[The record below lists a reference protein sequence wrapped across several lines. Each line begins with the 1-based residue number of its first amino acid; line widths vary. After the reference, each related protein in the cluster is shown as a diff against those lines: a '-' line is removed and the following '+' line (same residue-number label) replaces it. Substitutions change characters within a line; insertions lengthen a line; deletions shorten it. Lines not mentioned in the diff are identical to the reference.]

1 MQLRYIWIRIQ
12 VYFSSKFGILT
23 IKIFIHHSLT
33 IHHFKTSSIW
43 NLEFKILEFLPMFKF
58 KQFTVEQDRCAMK
71 IGTDGV
77 LLGAWTP
84 ITNNP
89 FSVLDIGTG
98 TGIIALMLAQRSNAE
113 QIDALEIDEE
123 AYEQS
128 VDNFENSPWSDRL
141 FCFHAGL
148 DEFVDEPEDDPSDS
162 ELAQQYDLII
172 SNPPFYS
179 EDYKTEN
186 IQRDLAR
193 FQDAMPFEDLVEAA
207 DLLLSE
213 NGIFSVIIPFK
224 EEDRFLAIAKEY
236 ELYPMKIT
244 RVKGTANSE
253 IKRSLLAFSRK
264 ENYDLQIDELVIEIA
279 RHIYTPEY
287 IALTKDFYLKM

>member
-1 MQLRYIWIRIQ
+1 
-12 VYFSSKFGILT
+12 
-23 IKIFIHHSLT
+23 
-33 IHHFKTSSIW
+33 
-43 NLEFKILEFLPMFKF
+43 MFQF
-58 KQFTVEQDRCAMK
+58 KQFSVNQDRCAMK

-84 ITNNP
+84 INNNP

-98 TGIIALMLAQRSNAE
+98 TGIIALILAQRSNAE

-148 DEFVDEPEDDPSDS
+148 DEFVEEPED
-162 ELAQQYDLII
+162 EYDLII
-172 SNPPFYS
+172 SNPPFYT

-186 IQRDLAR
+186 EQRDLAR
-193 FQDAMPFEDLVEAA
+193 FADAMPFEDLIEAA
-207 DLLLSE
+207 NLLLSE

-224 EEDRFLAIAKEY
+224 QEDIFLALTKEY
-236 ELYPMKIT
+236 ELYPFKIT
-244 RVKGTANSE
+244 RVKGTPTTE
-253 IKRSLLAFSRK
+253 IKRSLLAFSRN
-264 ENYDLQIDELVIEIA
+264 ENTDALTDELVIETA

>member
-1 MQLRYIWIRIQ
+1 
-12 VYFSSKFGILT
+12 
-23 IKIFIHHSLT
+23 
-33 IHHFKTSSIW
+33 
-43 NLEFKILEFLPMFKF
+43 
-58 KQFTVEQDRCAMK
+58 MK

-84 ITNNP
+84 INNNTI
-89 FSVLDIGTG
+89 SILDIGSG

-148 DEFVDEPEDDPSDS
+148 DEFIAEPED
-162 ELAQQYDLII
+162 EYDLII
-172 SNPPFYS
+172 SNPPFYT
-179 EDYKTEN
+179 EDYKTDN
-186 IQRDLAR
+186 KQRDLAR
-193 FQDAMPFEDLVEAA
+193 FADSMPFEDLIEAA

-213 NGIFSVIIPFK
+213 NGIFSLIIPFK
-224 EEDRFLAIAKEY
+224 EEIVFLALAKDY
-236 ELYPMKIT
+236 ELYPIKIT
-244 RVKGTANSE
+244 RVKGTPASE
-253 IKRSLLAFSRK
+253 TKRSLLAFSRF
-264 ENYDLQIDELVIEIA
+264 ESTNLEIDELIIETA